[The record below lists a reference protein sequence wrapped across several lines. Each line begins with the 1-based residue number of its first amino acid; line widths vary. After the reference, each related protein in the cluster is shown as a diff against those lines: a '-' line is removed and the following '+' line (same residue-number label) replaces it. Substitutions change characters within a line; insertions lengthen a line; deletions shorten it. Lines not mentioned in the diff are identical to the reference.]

1 MDIAQNKCII
11 IYCSFK
17 IYGGVLD
24 STDVGFLR
32 CKSKMYWASLK
43 GTKRSHGAKNRV
55 RALGFKN
62 RLAAKRRGFKSRRF
76 ALAA

>member
-1 MDIAQNKCII
+1 MSIFRV
-11 IYCSFK
+11 IYNRSLK

-24 STDVGFLR
+24 STDVGFLHR
-32 CKSKMYWASLK
+32 KSEMHLASIQMCKAL
-43 GTKRSHGAKNRV
+43 HGAKNRV

-62 RLAAKRRGFKSRRF
+62 RLAAKRFGFKSRKL